1 MKSTI
6 VKTEVFLVLF
16 MLMNSLFMIL
26 EARPF
31 SIIDRKNSDTRD
43 EVVDFFG
50 WLSHSVGEI
59 KQAVP
64 VETLGGIKDSGPSSG
79 GVGHKFTN
87 VNTLGGIKDSGP
99 SSGGVGHK
107 FTNVNTLGGIKDSGP
122 SSGGVGHKFTNR
134 ETLGGIKDSGPSPGQ
149 GH

>member
-1 MKSTI
+1 MKSI
-6 VKTEVFLVLF
+6 ILKTETFLVLF
-16 MLMNSLFMIL
+16 MLMNVFLIL
-26 EARPF
+26 EARPL
-31 SIIDRKNSDTRD
+31 SIIDTKNSYARN
-43 EVVDFFG
+43 EVMDIFG
-50 WLSHSVGEI
+50 WLSHSIGEI
-59 KQAVP
+59 KQGVP

-87 VNTLGGIKDSGP
+87 VDTLGGIKDSGP
-99 SSGGVGHK
+99 SSGGTGHK
-107 FTNVNTLGGIKDSGP
+107 FTDIDTLGGIKDSGP